1 MSRIVSVDVAPF
13 HYDVAG
19 EFKFLRPDRDGVIRR
34 HSVVVRIVDD
44 EGYVGYG
51 QAVPIPTWTYETTE
65 TVETTLKNHLAPA
78 LIGLDP
84 TDLPTIHKTMNSVI
98 RPAFSVGQPLCK
110 AAIDLACYDLWG
122 KRANLPVHAL
132 LGPAHTETKHALT
145 QLTMSWTVAAADME
159 TVEQQLEEGRRRG
172 YQNFNIK
179 VGAPQSL
186 DYDIQLTKKVRA
198 FAPDG
203 FLWCDANTGY
213 TLDEALEAVPKL
225 ADAGADVLESPLP
238 PNQIQAY
245 QALKKQGALP
255 ILMDEG
261 ILSPVE
267 AKEFL
272 DLEMCDGFAMKPAR
286 NAGIW
291 PSKQIIDIAR
301 ERGLWILGS
310 GLTDPDLSL
319 AASLH
324 LYAWAGI
331 TQPCAL
337 NGPQFLVQA
346 DGGGRFSPR
355 GGIVN
360 VPTEPGLGIA
370 PPSADTL

>member
-1 MSRIVSVDVAPF
+1 
-13 HYDVAG
+13 
-19 EFKFLRPDRDGVIRR
+19 
-34 HSVVVRIVDD
+34 
-44 EGYVGYG
+44 
-51 QAVPIPTWTYETTE
+51 
-65 TVETTLKNHLAPA
+65 
-78 LIGLDP
+78 
-84 TDLPTIHKTMNSVI
+84 
-98 RPAFSVGQPLCK
+98 
-110 AAIDLACYDLWG
+110 
-122 KRANLPVHAL
+122 
-132 LGPAHTETKHALT
+132 KHALT

-272 DLEMCDGFAMKPAR
+272 DLEMCDGFAMKP
-286 NAGIW
+286 
-291 PSKQIIDIAR
+291 
-301 ERGLWILGS
+301 
-310 GLTDPDLSL
+310 
-319 AASLH
+319 
-324 LYAWAGI
+324 
-331 TQPCAL
+331 
-337 NGPQFLVQA
+337 
-346 DGGGRFSPR
+346 
-355 GGIVN
+355 
-360 VPTEPGLGIA
+360 
-370 PPSADTL
+370 